1 MKNVKR
7 ILALICVVILVGMYV
22 ATAVLAVLDSSKTM
36 AMFRG
41 CLILTIFIPTVAYLY
56 MCLHR
61 YAMYRSKRSDPYS
74 TPSPSRGDSGGSD
87 KKQS

>member
-1 MKNVKR
+1 MKKLKR
-7 ILALICVVILVGMYV
+7 ILAIICVVILFGMYV
-22 ATAVLAVLDSSKTM
+22 ATAVMAVLDRSETM
-36 AMFRG
+36 AMFKG
-41 CLILTIFIPTVAYLY
+41 CLALTIFIPVVSYLY
-56 MCLHR
+56 LCLHR